1 MSDSSNSN
9 VPTILGKRKSDH
21 TDGAMELER
30 LMKIFR
36 AECISKWLTSKETCP
51 CCRKMLL
58 EKQLITDV
66 RTERKSANHP
76 RCCKYKNEGCNF
88 IGTRN
93 EMMAHNSTCQYELI
107 EEQRNELQRSIS
119 LHLILLQHSVT
130 CAKCKSKNCAKM
142 KEFLSHNQ
150 TCTAKSMEEGCKLCL
165 RIMNLVTIHARRCK
179 QENSCKV
186 PHCVEMKEQLSTSST
201 PPRRSDTHSL
211 FIHVY
216 DLPEHIT
223 GEPAVVQHNP
233 KLLSEPASK
242 ETSGTVNEP
251 VSDRSISADR
261 MAPSYSI
268 QAAGETRSHP
278 DHLPSRDPTHP
289 IVCRSWAYLISPPAP
304 RRPIEPC
311 PSA

>member
-9 VPTILGKRKSDH
+9 VPAILGKRKSDH
-21 TDGAMELER
+21 TDGAGEIDEDLSCVTCYDLVVNATQTPCCGSLFCR
-30 LMKIFR
+30 
-36 AECISKWLTSKETCP
+36 ECISKWLTSKETCP

-142 KEFLSHNQ
+142 KA
-150 TCTAKSMEEGCKLCL
+150 C
-165 RIMNLVTIHARRCK
+165 
-179 QENSCKV
+179 
-186 PHCVEMKEQLSTSST
+186 
-201 PPRRSDTHSL
+201 
-211 FIHVY
+211 
-216 DLPEHIT
+216 
-223 GEPAVVQHNP
+223 
-233 KLLSEPASK
+233 
-242 ETSGTVNEP
+242 
-251 VSDRSISADR
+251 
-261 MAPSYSI
+261 
-268 QAAGETRSHP
+268 
-278 DHLPSRDPTHP
+278 
-289 IVCRSWAYLISPPAP
+289 
-304 RRPIEPC
+304 
-311 PSA
+311 